1 MQKLLYRP
9 GINLLTSLTPWNGHI
24 QRRIKTQVWIAIS
37 VYVLVAILQK
47 ELELEASMYEILQVL
62 GVMLF
67 EKTPIKSL
75 FSPDLNNFSKSD
87 LHKQLL
93 LFNF

>member
-1 MQKLLYRP
+1 MGAIQGYETLDRLINHMSILPKPP
-9 GINLLTSLTPWNGHI
+9 G
-24 QRRIKTQVWIAIS
+24 RIAIS
-37 VYVLVAILQK
+37 VYVLVAILKK

-75 FSPDLNNFSKSD
+75 FSTDLNNFSKSD